1 MLPDIANEQ
10 AKANDVALIII
21 NDWVEPS
28 ILAKVNQE
36 RVRVVLLNRHEGSK
50 NPWSI
55 IKLNLFLMKFRPDVI
70 HTHAYR
76 EINLVVYPF
85 GKRVRTIHNTYN
97 VSDEYPKYDK
107 LISISKAVYEFTQ
120 KQGFDSV
127 VADNG
132 IPVSRIA
139 HTKVAPFA
147 DGKLH
152 FIQVSRL
159 DLEQKGQ
166 DILLKALGILKNI
179 YGFTNFK
186 MHFVGNGGGKSQL
199 IKMTH
204 ELHLDNH
211 VIFEG
216 LKEQAWIYE
225 NLCRY
230 DLFIQPSRYEGFGLT
245 VAEAIAAKI
254 PVLVSNIE
262 GPLEIIDGGRLG
274 MTFENKNVED
284 CANKIL
290 EFVKQ
295 GRNETIVEQAF
306 QYVCEHYDVSV
317 TAQKYLNVYRSL
329 ISAKNENSTHP
340 VVDGYRRNGK
350 YGGGHSQ
357 CSG

>member
-1 MLPDIANEQ
+1 MRIAHIHWSLGTGGIETMLPDIANEQ
-10 AKANDVALIII
+10 AKTNDVALIII

-28 ILAKVNQE
+28 ILTKVNQE
-36 RVRVVLLNRHEGSK
+36 RVKVVLLNRHEGSK
-50 NPWSI
+50 NPWPI

-85 GKRVRTIHNTYN
+85 GKRVRTIHNTHN

-107 LISISKAVYEFTQ
+107 LISISKAVYEFTLN
-120 KQGFDSV
+120 QGFDSV

-139 HTKVAPFA
+139 HTKATPFA

-166 DILLKALGILKNI
+166 DILLNALGILKNI
-179 YGFTNFK
+179 YGINNFQ
-186 MHFVGNGGGKSQL
+186 MHFVGNGVDKSQL

-216 LKEQAWIYE
+216 LKEQTWIYE

-245 VAEAIAAKI
+245 VAEAIAAKV

-274 MTFENKNVED
+274 MSFENKMVKDCAEKIKQFILNGRNDKQVED
-284 CANKIL
+284 AY
-290 EFVKQ
+290 
-295 GRNETIVEQAF
+295 
-306 QYVCEHYDVSV
+306 QYVKSHYDVSV
-317 TAQKYLNVYRSL
+317 TAQKYLEVYES
-329 ISAKNENSTHP
+329 IFK
-340 VVDGYRRNGK
+340 V
-350 YGGGHSQ
+350 
-357 CSG
+357 

>member
-10 AKANDVALIII
+10 AKTNEVALIII
-21 NDWVEPS
+21 NDRVEPS

-36 RVRVVLLNRHEGSK
+36 RVKVVSLNRHEGSK
-50 NPWSI
+50 NPWPI

-76 EINLVVYPF
+76 EINLVFYPF

-97 VSDEYPKYDK
+97 VSDEYPKYDQ

-139 HTKVAPFA
+139 HSKAAPFT

-152 FIQVSRL
+152 FIQVSRW
-159 DLEQKGQ
+159 DLEQKGP

-179 YGFTNFK
+179 YGINNFQ
-186 MHFVGNGGGKSQL
+186 MHFVGNGVDKSQL

-204 ELHLDNH
+204 ELHLDDH

-216 LKEQAWIYE
+216 LKEQTWIYE

-245 VAEAIAAKI
+245 VAEAIAAKV

-274 MTFENKNVED
+274 MNFQNESAAD
-284 CANKIL
+284 CA
-290 EFVKQ
+290 VKLKSFIEY
-295 GRNETIVEQAF
+295 GRNDAQVMEAY
-306 QYVCEHYDVSV
+306 QYVCEHYDVSI
-317 TAQKYLNVYRSL
+317 TARKYIDVYQSIL
-329 ISAKNENSTHP
+329 K
-340 VVDGYRRNGK
+340 
-350 YGGGHSQ
+350 
-357 CSG
+357 

>member
-1 MLPDIANEQ
+1 MKIAHIHWSLGTGGIETMLPDIVSEQ
-10 AKANDVALIII
+10 AKTNEVALIIV
-21 NDWVEPS
+21 NDWVEKS
-28 ILAKVNQE
+28 ILAKVDK
-36 RVRVVLLNRHEGSK
+36 RVKVVLINRHEGSK
-50 NPWSI
+50 NPWPI

-76 EINLVVYPF
+76 EINLVFYPF

-97 VSDEYPKYDK
+97 VSDEYPKYDQ

-139 HTKVAPFA
+139 HSKAAPFT

-179 YGFTNFK
+179 YGINNFQ
-186 MHFVGNGGGKSQL
+186 MHFVGNGVDKSQL

-204 ELHLDNH
+204 ELHLDDH

-216 LKEQAWIYE
+216 LKEQTWIYE

-245 VAEAIAAKI
+245 VAEAIAAKV

-274 MTFENKNVED
+274 MNFQNESAAD
-284 CANKIL
+284 CA
-290 EFVKQ
+290 VKLKSFIEY
-295 GRNETIVEQAF
+295 GRNDAQVMEAY
-306 QYVCEHYDVSV
+306 QYVCEHYDVSI
-317 TAQKYLNVYRSL
+317 TARKYIDVYQSIL
-329 ISAKNENSTHP
+329 K
-340 VVDGYRRNGK
+340 
-350 YGGGHSQ
+350 
-357 CSG
+357 

>member
-1 MLPDIANEQ
+1 MRIAHIHWSLGTGGIETMLPDIANEQ
-10 AKANDVALIII
+10 AKTNDVALIII

-28 ILAKVNQE
+28 ILTKVNQE
-36 RVRVVLLNRHEGSK
+36 RVKVVLINRHEGSK
-50 NPWSI
+50 NPWPI

-70 HTHAYR
+70 HCHAYR
-76 EINLVVYPF
+76 EINLVFYPF

-97 VSDEYPKYDK
+97 VSDEYPKYDQ

-139 HTKVAPFA
+139 HSKAAPFT

-166 DILLKALGILKNI
+166 DILLNALGILKNND
-179 YGFTNFK
+179 GFTNFK
-186 MHFVGNGGGKSQL
+186 MHFVGNGESEDMLKSMVQN
-199 IKMTH
+199 
-204 ELHLDNH
+204 LHLENE
-211 VIFEG
+211 VVFEG
-216 LKEQAWIYE
+216 LKDQSWVYQ
-225 NLCRY
+225 NLCNY

-245 VAEAIAAKI
+245 VAEAIAAKV

-274 MTFENKNVED
+274 LNFQNESAAD
-284 CANKIL
+284 CA
-290 EFVKQ
+290 VKLKSFIES
-295 GRNETIVEQAF
+295 GRNDAQVVEAY
-306 QYVCEHYDVSV
+306 QYVCEHYDVSI
-317 TAQKYLNVYRSL
+317 TARKYIDVYQSIL
-329 ISAKNENSTHP
+329 K
-340 VVDGYRRNGK
+340 
-350 YGGGHSQ
+350 
-357 CSG
+357 

>member
-1 MLPDIANEQ
+1 MRIAHIHWSLGTGGIETMLPDIANEQ
-10 AKANDVALIII
+10 AKNNEVALVII

-36 RVRVVLLNRHEGSK
+36 KVKVVLLNRHEGSK
-50 NPWSI
+50 NPWPI

-179 YGFTNFK
+179 YGINNFQ
-186 MHFVGNGGGKSQL
+186 MHFVGNGGV
-199 IKMTH
+199 
-204 ELHLDNH
+204 N
-211 VIFEG
+211 
-216 LKEQAWIYE
+216 
-225 NLCRY
+225 
-230 DLFIQPSRYEGFGLT
+230 PS
-245 VAEAIAAKI
+245 
-254 PVLVSNIE
+254 
-262 GPLEIIDGGRLG
+262 
-274 MTFENKNVED
+274 
-284 CANKIL
+284 
-290 EFVKQ
+290 
-295 GRNETIVEQAF
+295 
-306 QYVCEHYDVSV
+306 
-317 TAQKYLNVYRSL
+317 
-329 ISAKNENSTHP
+329 
-340 VVDGYRRNGK
+340 
-350 YGGGHSQ
+350 
-357 CSG
+357 